1 MSGIEQFF
9 RTTVGIFLLIAIL
22 AFFFAIFYFLLKLH
36 KSRLKSSLDSG
47 KISNTLLVK
56 KYNDVKSQLDNKIK
70 IFITSFAVGLLVG
83 VLAIGIFSG
92 IVMGVIY
99 YFVSKKALSNSLELY
114 KQAMIE
120 RNLPL

>member
-1 MSGIEQFF
+1 MSGTEQFF
-9 RTTVGIFLLIAIL
+9 RTTFGIFLLIAL
-22 AFFFAIFYFLLKLH
+22 FALFFAIFYFLLKLH

-47 KISNTLLVK
+47 KISNPLLVK

-70 IFITSFAVGLLVG
+70 IFITSFAAGLLLG
-83 VLAIGIFSG
+83 VLVIGIFKG
-92 IVMGVIY
+92 IVIGFLY
-99 YFVSKKALSNSLELY
+99 YFLSRKTLSNSLELY

>member
-9 RTTVGIFLLIAIL
+9 RTTVGIFSIIAL
-22 AFFFAIFYFLLKLH
+22 FAFFFAIFYFLLKLH

-47 KISNTLLVK
+47 KISNPLLVK

-99 YFVSKKALSNSLELY
+99 YFVSKKTLSNSLELY

>member
-9 RTTVGIFLLIAIL
+9 RTTVGILSIIAL
-22 AFFFAIFYFLLKLH
+22 FAFFFAIFYFLLKLH

-47 KISNTLLVK
+47 KISNSLLVK

>member
-9 RTTVGIFLLIAIL
+9 RTTVGIFSIIAL
-22 AFFFAIFYFLLKLH
+22 FAFFFAIFYFLLKLH

-99 YFVSKKALSNSLELY
+99 YFVSKKTLSNSLELY

>member
-9 RTTVGIFLLIAIL
+9 RTTVGILSIIAL
-22 AFFFAIFYFLLKLH
+22 FAFFFAIFYFLLKLH

-99 YFVSKKALSNSLELY
+99 YFVSKKTLSNSLELY